1 MPRNY
6 KQEYKKQRTDGP
18 KRDNI
23 LRKRLRRKAVKAGLV
38 KPNDNR
44 EVDHKK
50 MMKNGGANTL
60 KNTKVLSRVA
70 NRKKQPKTK
79 AKGKARMKA

>member
-6 KQEYKKQRTDGP
+6 KQEYAKQRTAGP

-23 LRKRLRRKAVKAGLV
+23 LRKRLRRKAVKAGMV
-38 KPNDNR
+38 KANDGK

-50 MMKNGGANTL
+50 MMKSGGANTL
-60 KNTKVLSRVA
+60 KNARVLSRSA